1 MRHLFSSSLPK
12 ISTTGQTSRQEG
24 GFIVEMQ
31 NEKEYISLL
40 VARSR
45 KAQNE
50 AFSYSQERVDELA
63 VAITYSLSR
72 RKIAEEVAAL
82 ALEETQMG
90 TYEAKVEKF
99 TGKLPMIWQDIKNVP
114 TVGVMERVPEQGLI
128 KLAKPVGVIAALI
141 PSTTAEAT
149 PPFNGILGIRG
160 RNSVIFAPHPRSKKT
175 TALVVE
181 KMREVLKLNDAP
193 EDLMICIDRPSKSI
207 ANELMKACDITF
219 ATGSKDMVQA
229 AYSSG
234 KPAYGVG
241 VGNAVVV
248 IDGTCDLAE
257 TAEKI
262 RTSKTNDNAAG
273 CSAENSLLIQE
284 KVYDAFIQELRKQ
297 GAKVLS
303 VEEKARLQSTMWMG
317 GHINPEIVA
326 RPVEKIADLANITL
340 DEGTK
345 FFIVEETGY
354 GPNFPFSG
362 EKLSITL
369 TVYRYGDFQEAIDLV
384 NNILDYSG
392 AGHSCGIHSND
403 EDCIMKLALNTQTT
417 KVIVRQPHRSAN
429 SGNWF
434 NGLAKTFSLGCGTWG
449 GNIVSENITQKHFIN
464 TTWVSEPIGPLGYK
478 PYTED
483 QIFGDI
489 VKRVKILDA

>member
-1 MRHLFSSSLPK
+1 MAEVQS
-12 ISTTGQTSRQEG
+12 
-24 GFIVEMQ
+24 
-31 NEKEYISLL
+31 EKEYIQSL
-40 VARSR
+40 VERSR
-45 KAQNE
+45 KAQRE

-63 VAITYSLSR
+63 VAIMYSLSR
-72 RKIAEEVAAL
+72 RKIAEEIAAL
-82 ALEETQMG
+82 AFEETQMG
-90 TYEAKVEKF
+90 TYEAKIEKF
-99 TGKLPMIWQDIKNVP
+99 TGKLPMIWQDIKDVP
-114 TVGVMERVPEQGLI
+114 TVGIMERIPEKGLI

-149 PPFNGILGIRG
+149 PPFDGVLGLRG

-175 TALVVE
+175 TSLVVE

-262 RTSKTNDNAAG
+262 RISKTNDNASG
-273 CSAENSLLIQE
+273 CSAENSLVVQE
-284 KVYDAFIQELRKQ
+284 KIYDGFMQELFKQ
-297 GAKVLS
+297 GGQLLS
-303 VEEKARLQSTMWMG
+303 AEEKARLQSIMWVD

-326 RPVEKIADLANITL
+326 RPVKKIADLANITL
-340 DEGTK
+340 SDGTK
-345 FFIVEETGY
+345 FLIVEETGY

-384 NNILDYSG
+384 NNITDYSG

-403 EDCIMKLALNTQTT
+403 EEHVMRLALNTQTT
-417 KVIVRQPHRSAN
+417 KVIVRQPHRAAN

-464 TTWVSEPIGPLGYK
+464 TTWVSEPIGPIGYK
-478 PYTED
+478 PFTEE

-489 VKRVKILDA
+489 INKVRILDF